1 MVINMICSV
10 QQFKRIQ
17 VRVCIHWWS
26 KKSKSLPRHPETS
39 SAPELIW
46 AVSGSVGEAA
56 VKHQFASQALLIYFH
71 ANAELCTD
79 LEASKCRVCHGLI
92 TTLPMTMS
100 IFGISDIHIWT
111 KPCSHFKASE
121 NYKNFGSSTS
131 QYHSPD
137 FERCGCQG
145 DVQKF
150 FDCGFGAILCPEV
163 CFLAVKKRW
172 ILCKWTWVKACN
184 YTNHVIFVWFW
195 IFDLYMGTGHPEI
208 CHANLLSININKHQ

>member
-1 MVINMICSV
+1 MWFRSTFQKNPGQGVHPLMI
-10 QQFKRIQ
+10 QENPDT
-17 VRVCIHWWS
+17 
-26 KKSKSLPRHPETS
+26 PRHTPLRRS
-39 SAPELIW
+39 LLGRM
-46 AVSGSVGEAA
+46 VSRSVGESA

-79 LEASKCRVCHGLI
+79 LEASKCRVCHGLL

-111 KPCSHFKASE
+111 NPCSHFKASE

-131 QYHSPD
+131 QH
-137 FERCGCQG
+137 RCRCQG

-163 CFLAVKKRW
+163 CFLGVKNGEFSANGHGSRIVIVQIMLFLFDFASLIYIW
-172 ILCKWTWVKACN
+172 ERVILNFAMQTYYQWTC
-184 YTNHVIFVWFW
+184 
-195 IFDLYMGTGHPEI
+195 
-208 CHANLLSININKHQ
+208 KHQ

>member
-1 MVINMICSV
+1 MLFRSTFQKNPGQGVHPLMI
-10 QQFKRIQ
+10 QENPDT
-17 VRVCIHWWS
+17 
-26 KKSKSLPRHPETS
+26 PRHTPLRRS
-39 SAPELIW
+39 LSGRM
-46 AVSGSVGEAA
+46 VSRSVGESA

-100 IFGISDIHIWT
+100 IFGISDIHNIWT
-111 KPCSHFKASE
+111 NPCSHFKASE

-131 QYHSPD
+131 QHHSPD
-137 FERCGCQG
+137 FERCRCQG

-163 CFLAVKKRW
+163 CFLAVKKR
-172 ILCKWTWVKACN
+172 
-184 YTNHVIFVWFW
+184 
-195 IFDLYMGTGHPEI
+195 
-208 CHANLLSININKHQ
+208 